1 MPRTRTDVRLEAA
14 GLLLASLA
22 DRYPEAIA
30 SLRRELDVV
39 DGYSSATMQPRVAAT
54 AELTADG
61 RLVEPAGP
69 PGISRGR
76 WAEAVDRARGWIP
89 ELSALDF

>member
-1 MPRTRTDVRLEAA
+1 VSSVTEATVRGA
-14 GLLLASLA
+14 GFLAGCEVGQWSDLA
-22 DRYPEAIA
+22 D
-30 SLRRELDVV
+30 
-39 DGYSSATMQPRVAAT
+39 T